1 MRCEDSWGWGFDAE
15 DKPLNSSTL
24 EYLLVDQVKFR
35 LNLFGGVVVVFIIY
49 QPSSILIYIPCQGS
63 VLTGSWVC

>member
-15 DKPLNSSTL
+15 DQPLNSSTL

-49 QPSSILIYIPCQGS
+49 QPSSILIYMHARG
-63 VLTGSWVC
+63 LL

>member
-15 DKPLNSSTL
+15 DQPLNSR
-24 EYLLVDQVKFR
+24 YLLVDQVKFR